1 MMHGSYYPSPRGA
14 GGSTSYVY
22 TNGHV
27 PNGTPRAA
35 PTAMNGGPGFTFQKR
50 QERID
55 WRKMA
60 SVDVDRVMR
69 ELDFATL
76 QDVIMT
82 VTFCDITAEVDM
94 RSMDPN
100 FIKLF
105 QLSQLI
111 AEYLLHSQNYLTH
124 SISLTQEKLQQSEE
138 SHNATQVEV
147 SKVRQEVKKIKEECH
162 KRKKML
168 KQQQNLIQAGAN
180 NYHKC
185 PYCVKAF
192 VHAAYLQSHLTRKH
206 PEYVPPSADSE
217 AKRQRESLE
226 REIEGFKERLRLT
239 ESQME
244 EERRTMHQQM
254 TAHKES
260 LAREDSKRLEEL
272 QRQQMDSWKQEQL
285 ESQRSEMERMQEM
298 FMKELKEMNE
308 KYSSSQ
314 LALEDLQSKY
324 GKKSM
329 LGTLEDE
336 DEMADLKKQIKR
348 LKDESD
354 QRNRDLQD
362 KLASTQSSMREQA
375 KMFKDQSKQTRRD
388 HKDEMQELK
397 SQLDQTQ
404 AALRIEREG
413 GSNIGRKYEKQIQ
426 QLLQESKDQ
435 QKVLRA
441 KEKEINSL
449 KSRPPPP
456 PIVPEVKPAVVN
468 QTPVSSGQHALPV
481 KRLDL
486 IYAQKSPAKPP
497 PSPTAKKA
505 PPILAKSLSS
515 EEEEEE
521 ESDEDLESAEEE
533 GEISMRS
540 TQEDLLEDD
549 EREKLK
555 QDLESHLRKN
565 LEKQGVPEGV
575 KGITSNSLDNKLR
588 RLKEQRQVLARAH
601 PTFYDIRKRLK
612 EDVEKMVAGK
622 RRGAKKMAASK
633 RPKSTSPK
641 PKPTAK
647 LSKGKHPASKTP
659 HQSQAKTAKPST
671 SSSGVKRSG
680 VGHAQQSIKEPA
692 RQVPPPVAPRSSELP
707 KSSSLK
713 SGSKPPGS
721 PARVSFDVNG
731 EADFDSDAEDEDDD
745 TSEDEEEEDDSDFS
759 LDEDSPDA
767 DINRRPPVSI
777 PASSLPTQ
785 PSARGTAE
793 GMDDDSEWDS
803 EDISE
808 LEEMSREE
816 NGRGS
821 QRQQKEEQEWQ
832 QQQERKARPIPAG
845 RPKSPAIAK
854 KAEQIEQ
861 LLSSRRSDHKPV
873 GGVDLGVKGQSS
885 NLRPDSR
892 DDVRSPSPRI
902 PTLPDASDEDDDDS
916 FAVSSLDGSNYSVP
930 RTKAPSGPVPAPRQ
944 GSRPP
949 TTGSRKSD
957 TDMSNTYGTSMWGS
971 SKGQGESG
979 TAKSSLVSVT
989 DFDDDDDLDL
999 SDL

>member
-14 GGSTSYVY
+14 GGGTSYVY

-27 PNGTPRAA
+27 PNSTPRAV
-35 PTAMNGGPGFTFQKR
+35 PVTMNGGPGFTFQKR
-50 QERID
+50 HERID
-55 WRKMA
+55 WRRMA
-60 SVDVDRVMR
+60 SVDVNRVMQ

-94 RSMDPN
+94 RAIDAN

-138 SHNATQVEV
+138 AHSVTRTEV

-192 VHAAYLQSHLTRKH
+192 VHAAYLQSHLQRKH
-206 PEYVPPSADSE
+206 PEYVPPLAESE
-217 AKRQRESLE
+217 AKRQQESLE
-226 REIEGFKERLRLT
+226 REIEGLKERLRLT

-244 EERRTMHQQM
+244 EERKMMQQQI
-254 TAHKES
+254 TTYKES
-260 LAREDSKRLEEL
+260 LSREDSKRLEEL
-272 QRQQMDSWKQEQL
+272 QRQQMESWKREQL

-329 LGTLEDE
+329 LGTLQDE
-336 DEMADLKKQIKR
+336 DELADLREQVKK
-348 LKDESD
+348 LKKENE
-354 QRNRDLQD
+354 QRDLDLQN
-362 KLASTQSSMREQA
+362 KLVSTQSSMREQA
-375 KMFKDQSKQTRRD
+375 KMFKDQTKQMKRD
-388 HKDEMQELK
+388 HKDDMQELK
-397 SQLDQTQ
+397 NQLDQAE

-413 GSNIGRKYEKQIQ
+413 GSNIGKKYEKQIQ
-426 QLLQESKDQ
+426 QLLQESKEQ
-435 QKVLRA
+435 KKVLRS
-441 KEKEINSL
+441 KEEEIKSL
-449 KSRPPPP
+449 KARPPPVS
-456 PIVPEVKPAVVN
+456 IIPEVKPAVVSN
-468 QTPVSSGQHALPV
+468 TPVNTGQQVLQA

-497 PSPTAKKA
+497 PSPPAKKA
-505 PPILAKSLSS
+505 APILAQSLSS
-515 EEEEEE
+515 EEEEE
-521 ESDEDLESAEEE
+521 SDDGIQSNEEE
-533 GEISMRS
+533 GDISMKS
-540 TQEDLLEDD
+540 SQELGD
-549 EREKLK
+549 ERLTLK
-555 QDLESHLRKN
+555 QDLVSLLKRN

-575 KGITSNSLDNKLR
+575 NGITSNSLDNKMR
-588 RLKEQRQVLARAH
+588 RLKEQRQALARSH
-601 PTFYDIRKRLK
+601 PHFREIRKSLK
-612 EDVEKMVAGK
+612 EDLERMLAERQRGVRKMTSSA
-622 RRGAKKMAASK
+622 

-641 PKPTAK
+641 PRSSANV
-647 LSKGKHPASKTP
+647 SKDKHSASRT
-659 HQSQAKTAKPST
+659 QSQAKSSMP
-671 SSSGVKRSG
+671 SSSGVKLSG
-680 VGHAQQSIKEPA
+680 VGHTQLSIKEPG
-692 RQVPPPVAPRSSELP
+692 RQVPPPVAPRNSEMP

-721 PARVSFDVNG
+721 PARVSFDVTDDG
-731 EADFDSDAEDEDDD
+731 DFESDVDEDEDDSLD
-745 TSEDEEEEDDSDFS
+745 DEEDESELS
-759 LDEDSPDA
+759 LDEDSPDTN
-767 DINRRPPVSI
+767 INRRPAASI
-777 PASSLPTQ
+777 PASSVIPPQ
-785 PSARGTAE
+785 PAARGTAE
-793 GMDDDSEWDS
+793 GMDDDSDWDS
-803 EDISE
+803 EDVSE
-808 LEEMSREE
+808 LEEMSQNE
-816 NGRGS
+816 RGKGGHEQHRQQQ
-821 QRQQKEEQEWQ
+821 QRQQQ
-832 QQQERKARPIPAG
+832 QGRSSRPMPAG
-845 RPKSPAIAK
+845 RPKSPAIAQ
-854 KAEQIEQ
+854 KAQKIEQ
-861 LLSSRRSDHKPV
+861 LLSQRRSDHKPV
-873 GGVDLGVKGQSS
+873 GGVDLGVKSQSS

-892 DDVRSPSPRI
+892 DEGRSPSPRI
-902 PTLPDASDEDDDDS
+902 PTLPDASDEEDDDDDDS

-930 RTKAPSGPVPAPRQ
+930 RTRGPPVPVPAPRQ